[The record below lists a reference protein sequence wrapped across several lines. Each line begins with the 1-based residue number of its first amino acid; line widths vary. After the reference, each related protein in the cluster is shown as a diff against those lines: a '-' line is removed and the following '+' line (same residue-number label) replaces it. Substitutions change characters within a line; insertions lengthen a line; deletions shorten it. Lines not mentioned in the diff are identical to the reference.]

1 MRHSGAT
8 WLVLMAL
15 LTVADLLRPSPALVW
30 GAAACAAVFLAL
42 AYRHVPP
49 GIRRASV
56 VLGTLALALVL
67 FTHVPLE
74 SLRRGVAIGALM
86 ASLISSVTLL
96 ARAAL
101 RSRGSQALAAHLLRQ
116 EASTRCASFALA
128 CQLFGGLLGLAGVS
142 MLLEI
147 ASRGDAADPERLPVF
162 AAIMRS
168 FSAATLWSPMF
179 SNVSILLALY
189 PGLTWF
195 SLLPLCIGMAAATVA
210 MVLVMD
216 WLRLRG
222 RRAPAAAARAVAQDA
237 RALREL
243 LPMLACMGGFLVAV
257 VLLGWLLHIA
267 VAGAIVLL
275 VPVAALL
282 VNALQAPPG
291 GARWRRGLAELRAD
305 VGRLPLLAGEV
316 ALFMAAGCG
325 GTVIASAVPQ
335 AWTQAA
341 GQWLAPYPVL
351 ACAAL
356 MLSVVALSFMAV
368 HPVLSVVFVATCFPP
383 ALVGLPVAP
392 HVLSILVGW
401 SVSGTVSPFS
411 MLSLMASRHAG
422 VSVYAVSLRANHR
435 FALLCG
441 VVAALALGL
450 LATPWHPHS

>member
-1 MRHSGAT
+1 MRRSGAP
-8 WLVLMAL
+8 WLALMAL
-15 LTVADLLRPSPALVW
+15 LTVIHLLEPLPALVW
-30 GAAACAAVFLAL
+30 GAAGCAAVFLAL
-42 AYRHVPP
+42 EHRHVPP
-49 GIRRASV
+49 SIRRPSLLLCV
-56 VLGTLALALVL
+56 LALALVA

-74 SLRRGVAIGALM
+74 SLRRGIAIGALM

-96 ARAAL
+96 ARAVL
-101 RSRGSQALAAHLLRQ
+101 RSKGSQALAAHLLRQ
-116 EASTRCASFALA
+116 QAPARCASFALA

-147 ASRGDAADPERLPVF
+147 ASRSDAADPERLPVF

-195 SLLPLCIGMAAATVA
+195 SLLPLCVGMAAATVA
-210 MVLVMD
+210 MVLAMD

-222 RRAPAAAARAVAQDA
+222 RRAPPAAARGAAQDA

-243 LPMLACMGGFLVAV
+243 LPMLGCMGGFLALV

-275 VPVAALL
+275 VPFAALA

-291 GARWRRGLAELRAD
+291 ARRLRTGLQELRAD

-316 ALFMAAGCG
+316 ALFMAAGCS
-325 GTVIASAVPQ
+325 GTVIASAVPT
-335 AWTQAA
+335 AWTQAVA
-341 GQWLAPYPVL
+341 QWVQPYPVL

-356 MLSVVALSFMAV
+356 MLSVVMLSFMAV

-383 ALVGLPVAP
+383 VLVGLPVAP

-411 MLSLMASRHAG
+411 MLSLMASRYAG
-422 VSVYAVSLRANHR
+422 VSIYAVSIRANHR
-435 FALLCG
+435 FALLCALI
-441 VVAALALGL
+441 AAVALGL